1 MQSYKAEEL
10 AQALFEE
17 SGDALILFD
26 PENERILD
34 ANLVAQR
41 LSGFSRADMLGLPA
55 SHLFRSEIQG
65 RLNRLRQAYRK
76 TGIFHAQDGFL
87 LRTAQ
92 DGAWVPVNLTVTRL
106 HVQPKTLCLIT
117 ARDVRDQ
124 QDSTSQLKKVEA
136 ELRRV
141 LASVSDCLWSADI
154 EPNGQWVYRYFS
166 PVVERITGQ
175 PVHFFL
181 AGMHRWWSLIHPE
194 DRLRW
199 EKMVMKLKAG
209 QSYQEEYRV
218 VWPDGSSR
226 WVRDSVMVSPGAVK
240 GDAPSLKL
248 DGVLTDITERKRA
261 ELAVQRRANELQA
274 VSQISRMLLQ
284 IDSEKALLDEAPPV
298 LRNLFGF
305 EVVLVQL
312 QGLPEDSASASSSVG
327 LPTEELAAVLEPA
340 ARTIT
345 QAVQQSG
352 RMLVLNDYCRRPD
365 ADDVLL
371 RQLKI
376 MTVVAFPLA
385 TGKDVVGT
393 LLLATPQTRQMP
405 SSLLGALQTVANL
418 MAQTVERARAQEALL
433 AREELFRALVE
444 KSTEAVALIDAQGT
458 ICYASDSTTRLLGYE
473 QNEIVGHGMVE
484 FFHPEEKNWML
495 EQFQRCL
502 DHPGLDVHAEFR
514 FLHRDGSWR
523 FMEGVG
529 INRLDEPSV
538 KAVVANFRDI
548 SERKRH
554 EAALHQS
561 NERLRAL
568 IEASPLAIIWVDA
581 QDTVMGWNRAAEE
594 MFGWK
599 AAEIRGGPI
608 PPELR
613 EQAGAL
619 RRVQRG
625 QPITGLEAR
634 QQRRDGSWLDVSISA
649 APVYDASGQLA
660 GIMGVV
666 ADITERKRAEEA
678 VRHSEQRYRLLFE
691 RNLAGVSR
699 TTVDGHLLDC
709 NDSFARI
716 LGLPNHEALLD
727 RNVTD
732 FYYDPG
738 ERDVF
743 LAQLRLAN
751 TLTNYETCLRR
762 PDGSQVWV
770 LENVSLLRGEDGSE
784 FLEGTLVDITE
795 RKRLEEH
802 LRQVQKM
809 DAIGQLAG
817 GVAHDFNNLL
827 TAILG
832 NVGLLQSSLAPDDP
846 NREMLAVTEKAANR
860 AAELTRQLLGFSR
873 QTMLR
878 LEPTTL
884 NKAIEEVLAI
894 FSRTLEPRVQLKVNL
909 EPQVWTVLADLGQMA
924 QVLMNLCLNA
934 RDAMPEGGRL
944 VLETENVTL
953 DADYADRHLEAQAG
967 DFVRLRVSDTGHGIP
982 PEIQP
987 RIFDPFFTTKEVGKG
1002 TGLGLA
1008 MVFGIIKQHNGWIDC
1023 YSEVSQGTRFDI
1035 YLPRCQ
1041 QEADPAPLPSPGTV
1055 GSGETILLA
1064 DDESFIR
1071 TLGRTILE
1079 RAGYTVLTAED
1090 GQQAVEI
1097 YQQTQPPIDLVILDL
1112 TMPTVSGRE
1121 ALRLLRQYD
1130 PHVRVVLAS
1139 GYSAE
1144 HLDDRERCEALAF
1157 ISKPYRPQDLVR
1169 TVQAALDRARA
1180 GERR

>member
-1 MQSYKAEEL
+1 MQIYNAEEF
-10 AQALFEE
+10 AHALFDE

-26 PENERILD
+26 PENEQILD
-34 ANLVAQR
+34 ANPVAQR
-41 LSGFSRADMLGLPA
+41 LSGFNRNEMLGMPA

-87 LRTAQ
+87 LRTIQ
-92 DGAWVPVNLTVTRL
+92 DGVWIPVNLTVTRL
-106 HVQPKTLCLIT
+106 HVQPKTLSLIT
-117 ARDVRDQ
+117 ARDIRDQ

-154 EPNGQWVYRYFS
+154 EANGQWVYRYFS

-175 PVHFFL
+175 PVNFFL
-181 AGMHRWWSLIHPE
+181 AGMHRWWSIIHPE

-226 WVRDSVMVSPGAVK
+226 WVRDSVMVSPGAAK

-274 VSQISRMLLQ
+274 VSQVSRLLLQ
-284 IDSEKALLDEAPPV
+284 IDSEKALLDETPPV
-298 LRNLFGF
+298 LKNLFGF
-305 EVVLVQL
+305 EVVIVQL
-312 QGLPEDSASASSSVG
+312 LGTNEDGEPASGSIGLPA
-327 LPTEELAAVLEPA
+327 EELASAPESA
-340 ARTIT
+340 AKTIT
-345 QAVQQSG
+345 EAVQQSG
-352 RMLVLNDYCRRPD
+352 RMLVLNDYCRRAD
-365 ADDVLL
+365 AEDVLL

-458 ICYASDSTTRLLGYE
+458 ILYASASTTRLLGYE
-473 QNEIVGHGMVE
+473 QTEIVGHHIVE
-484 FFHPEEKNWML
+484 FFHPEEKEWIL
-495 EQFQRCL
+495 GKFQQCL
-502 DHPGLDVHAEFR
+502 DHPGMDVHAEFR
-514 FLHRDGSWR
+514 FLHKDESWR

-554 EAALHQS
+554 EEALHQS

-568 IEASPLAIIWVDA
+568 IEASPLAIISVDA
-581 QDTVMGWNRAAEE
+581 QDTVMGWNRAAEG

-599 AAEIRGGPI
+599 AVEIVGRAI

-613 EQAGAL
+613 EQASAL
-619 RRVQRG
+619 RRVLRG

-649 APVYDASGQLA
+649 APLYDAGGQLA
-660 GIMGVV
+660 GIMGVM

-678 VRHSEQRYRLLFE
+678 LRHSEQRYRLLFE

-699 TTVDGHLLDC
+699 TSVDGRLLDC

-716 LGLPNHEALLD
+716 LGLPNREALLD
-727 RNVTD
+727 RNVTE

-743 LAQLRLAN
+743 LAQLRVAS

-762 PDGSQVWV
+762 PDGSRVWV
-770 LENVSLLRGEDGSE
+770 LENVSLLRGEDGGE

-832 NVGLLQSSLAPDDP
+832 NVNLLQDNLPADDP
-846 NREMLAVTEKAANR
+846 NREMLAITEKAANR

-894 FSRTLEPRVQLKVNL
+894 FSRTLDPRVQLKVNL
-909 EPQVWTVLADLGQMA
+909 DARVWTVLADLGQMA

-944 VLETENVTL
+944 ILETENVTL
-953 DADYADRHLEAQAG
+953 DPDYADRHLEAQAG
-967 DFVRLRVSDTGHGIP
+967 DYVRLRVSDTGHGIP

-1023 YSEVSQGTRFDI
+1023 YSEVNQGTRFDI

-1041 QEADPAPLPSPGTV
+1041 QESGPPPPPSPATV

-1079 RAGYTVLTAED
+1079 RAGYTVLTAEH
-1090 GQQAVEI
+1090 GQQALEI
-1097 YQQTQPPIDLVILDL
+1097 YQQTHPPIDLVILDL
-1112 TMPTVSGRE
+1112 TMPTLSGRE

-1144 HLDDRERCEALAF
+1144 HLDDMERNEALAF
-1157 ISKPYRPQDLVR
+1157 ISKPYRPQDLVQ
-1169 TVQAALDRARA
+1169 TVQAALERARA
-1180 GERR
+1180 GDRR